1 MRIRD
6 GKIRIR
12 DKYPGPATLV
22 LRFRTENSISYLD
35 SILLGCSAAVQEV
48 GGSNPSRDMA
58 VSGALVEGGDMLEIT
73 LVKSFH
79 SSNDLLT
86 YGN

>member
-22 LRFRTENSISYLD
+22 LRFRTAN
-35 SILLGCSAAVQEV
+35 SILLECSPAVQEV
-48 GGSNPSRDMA
+48 GGSNPGRDMA
-58 VSGALVEGGDMLEIT
+58 VSGALVEVGDNSGQVIP
-73 LVKSFH
+73 
-79 SSNDLLT
+79 
-86 YGN
+86 